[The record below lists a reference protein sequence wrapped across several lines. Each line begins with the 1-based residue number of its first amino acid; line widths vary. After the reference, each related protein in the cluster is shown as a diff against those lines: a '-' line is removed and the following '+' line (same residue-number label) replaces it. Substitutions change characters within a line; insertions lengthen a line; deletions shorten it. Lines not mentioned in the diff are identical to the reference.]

1 MNYEQDILYFKM
13 NLLQA
18 EIRMNA
24 MIAENKIREISGN
37 SPAYGEKAFMDLID
51 EYRIHHNAF
60 PV

>member
-1 MNYEQDILYFKM
+1 MSDEKEILYFKM

-24 MIAENKIREISGN
+24 MIAENKMREAIGA
-37 SPAYGEKAFMDLID
+37 SPAYGEKAFNDLID

-60 PV
+60 PF

>member
-1 MNYEQDILYFKM
+1 MTDEKEILYFKM

-24 MIAENKIREISGN
+24 MIAENKMREIRGD
-37 SPAYGEKAFMDLID
+37 SPAYGEKAFTDLID

>member
-1 MNYEQDILYFKM
+1 VSDEKEILYFKM

-24 MIAENKIREISGN
+24 MIAENKMREASGD
-37 SPAYGEKAFMDLID
+37 SPAYGEKAFNDLID

-60 PV
+60 PF